1 MSGPRTQHREH
12 RERRR
17 QRRQDAE
24 QEILDAAARLLR
36 TRRYRDLTVDDIM
49 AATTQSRTAFY
60 RFFPDRN
67 ALVIRLLYDL
77 AAELWTM
84 SGVWLSG
91 SGDPL
96 DEGRRSLERLVDVY
110 LAHGPLLG
118 AIHEAA
124 GLDDEVE
131 RVYLDLASRFVDA
144 TAARIERD
152 ARAGKALPLPDIAE
166 TASALVWM
174 SERYLTALFARP
186 GLAGPEARGT
196 AVDTLFTI
204 WMRTIYGR
212 DERASTAD

>member
-36 TRRYRDLTVDDIM
+36 TRRYRDLTVDDI
-49 AATTQSRTAFY
+49 
-60 RFFPDRN
+60 
-67 ALVIRLLYDL
+67 L

-118 AIHEAA
+118 AIYEAA

-152 ARAGKALPLPDIAE
+152 ARAGRALPLPDIAE

-212 DERASTAD
+212 DERASTAG